1 MQKSEYDVVV
11 IGSGPNGLAASIQ
24 LQLRGLSV
32 LLIEGRDTI
41 GGGMRT
47 KELTLPGFHHDVCS
61 AIHPMAASSPFFSQ
75 LPLDRFGLD
84 WIIPEVAAAHP
95 FDDGTATGL
104 FRSIERTASGLGL
117 DRNSYRDLITP
128 LAENWEKLVPDILAP
143 LGIPSH
149 PGLFTGFGLT
159 AILPATTLANFYFK
173 EEKTKGFWAGM
184 AAHSIQPLSKLTTS
198 AIGLVLLAAGHAK
211 GWPIP
216 KGGSQQLAN
225 SLARYFESLG
235 GEIQTGWMIK
245 TMDEL
250 PKAKAVVFDT
260 SADQL
265 LKIAK
270 DRLTPSYQRQLKKFR
285 YGMGIFKVDWA
296 LDGPIPFSSEV
307 ARNAG
312 TVHLGSGIKE
322 IAHSELQSSK
332 GIHPDNPYVLVAQQ
346 SVFDP
351 TRAPKGHHTAWAY
364 CHVPN
369 GSTVDMTAQ
378 IERQIERFA
387 PGFRDTIIAKHTFN
401 TAQIQEYNPN
411 YVGGDINGGA
421 MDLTQLFTRPTVQIT
436 PYRTSSKGIYI
447 CSSST
452 PPGGGVHGMCGY
464 HAANRVLKDLFK

>member
-1 MQKSEYDVVV
+1 MQKSEYDIVV
-11 IGSGPNGLAASIQ
+11 IGSGPNGLAAAIQ
-24 LQLRGLSV
+24 LQLKGLSV
-32 LLIEGRDTI
+32 LLVEGRETI

-75 LPLDRFGLD
+75 LPLGNFGLE

-95 FDDGTATGL
+95 FDDGTAVGL
-104 FRSIERTASGLGL
+104 FRSIEQTADGLGL
-117 DRNSYRDLITP
+117 DRNSYRDLIGP

-143 LGIPSH
+143 LGVPNH
-149 PGLFTGFGLT
+149 PLLFGGFGLK
-159 AILPATTLANFYFK
+159 AILPATTLASLYFK

-184 AAHSIQPLSKLTTS
+184 AAHSIQSLSKFTTS
-198 AIGLVLLAAGHAK
+198 AIGLVLLAAGHSK
-211 GWPIP
+211 GWPLP

-235 GEIQTGWMIK
+235 GEIQTGWMIN

-250 PKAKAVVFDT
+250 PKAKAVIFDT

-270 DRLTPSYQRQLKKFR
+270 EHLSPSYQKQLRRFR
-285 YGMGIFKVDWA
+285 YGMGVFKVDWA
-296 LDGPIPFSSEV
+296 LNAPIPFSSEV
-307 ARNAG
+307 ARKAG
-312 TVHLGSGIKE
+312 TVHLGSGIKD
-322 IAHSELQSSK
+322 IGLSEHQSSR
-332 GIHPDNPYVLVAQQ
+332 GVHPENPYVLVAQQ

-378 IERQIERFA
+378 IERQIERYA

-401 TAQIQEYNPN
+401 TTQIQAYNPN
-411 YVGGDINGGA
+411 YIGGDINGGA
-421 MDLTQLFTRPTVQIT
+421 MDLSQLFTRPAVQFT
-436 PYRTSSKGIYI
+436 PYRTSSKEIYI

-464 HAANRVLKDLFK
+464 HAANRVIKDLFN